1 MSFQEGCEAALAAA
15 LGEALGVALVAAFFD
30 AGFLDAGF
38 LALDEEAGR
47 TSIGGGETE
56 VLEDIF
62 KNRKM

>member
-1 MSFQEGCEAALAAA
+1 LAA
-15 LGEALGVALVAAFFD
+15 ALGVALVAAFFE

-56 VLEDIF
+56 VLEDIVR
-62 KNRKM
+62 NRKM